1 MHNAVDIKKSLNNLK
16 EMLHNEGS
24 LFIIEE
30 VRKRYALMTSVEF
43 EFAEAAVKY
52 EDGRKISESIFIN
65 FDEWQR
71 IIKTMEGNIFMS
83 Y

>member
-1 MHNAVDIKKSLNNLK
+1 
-16 EMLHNEGS
+16 MLHNEGS

-52 EDGRKISESIFIN
+52 EDGRKISLWENIVLGQLTVDYIPGEHISCLK
-65 FDEWQR
+65 EPYVR
-71 IIKTMEGNIFMS
+71 EVAKLIK
-83 Y
+83 